1 MFWQI
6 EIEGVYASA
15 ILLEFPNVF
24 FNCKKNT
31 LLIVSYFKM
40 FSPLFNRKAILKLLF
55 C

>member
-15 ILLEFPNVF
+15 ILLEFPNI
-24 FNCKKNT
+24 FNCQKNT
-31 LLIVSYFKM
+31 LLIVSFFKM
-40 FSPLFNRKAILKLLF
+40 FSPLFNRKAISKLLF